1 MALIIRSVYF
11 GKFTFDKLW
20 GISYMFAL
28 AGLFRNNWISIHYV
42 LVFILGVCY

>member
-20 GISYMFAL
+20 GISYMFAY
-28 AGLFRNNWISIHYV
+28 GWSV
-42 LVFILGVCY
+42 QK